1 MNSAPK
7 RNDSSPRPTVP
18 ASTNARLAEVVAE
31 LRKREALRTGKLPGW
46 TPLPMQ
52 SDALACEA
60 YELLVGGC
68 AGPGKSEFLVV
79 DPLRWTGHK
88 AFRAILFRNT
98 FEELER
104 SLISKARRLYPPLG
118 ATYHESR
125 HIWTFPSG
133 AQIGF
138 SYLERE
144 KDVHRYQ
151 GGEWQ
156 YLGFDEL
163 PHFTDYQYCYL
174 SSRLRSSSG
183 LPVRIRATANPDGPH
198 LEWVRRRWALWI
210 DKAAGKGDVRWFDP
224 DGGLVEASHPDALS
238 RSYIPGYLRD
248 NPYLSAEYR
257 KQLMAL
263 DPVTRAK
270 LLDGDWDAVVGEGKL
285 FHRDWWA
292 YLDNAP
298 ACVKRCRGW
307 DLGAGGDAT
316 VGVLIGDRGASVVPR
331 WVVLDVVRH
340 VGPPHEVHDLIAKTA
355 ARDGRDVLIRLPQ
368 DPGQAGKD
376 QALAYRRE
384 LAGYTVITKPVTG
397 DKTVRAGGWSSQVGA
412 QNAALVRAPWN
423 AAYVAEHHAFP
434 DATHEDAVDASADA
448 FGELVITLTPTYT
461 DRPRPH
467 LKTRL

>member
-1 MNSAPK
+1 
-7 RNDSSPRPTVP
+7 
-18 ASTNARLAEVVAE
+18 
-31 LRKREALRTGKLPGW
+31 
-46 TPLPMQ
+46 MQ

-163 PHFTDYQYCYL
+163 PHFTDYQYRYL

-285 FHRDWWA
+285 FHRDWWQ
-292 YLDNAP
+292 YLP
-298 ACVKRCRGW
+298 ATPDDIELTVRAWDFGATTDGDPSRGVRLHRRP
-307 DLGAGGDAT
+307 LGVT
-316 VGVLIGDRGASVVPR
+316 PR
-331 WVVLDVVRH
+331 WVVDDLVTVQ
-340 VGPPHEVHDLIAKTA
+340 GPPHEVEAAVQRTA
-355 ARDGRDVLIRLPQ
+355 EADGKSIPITIPQ
-368 DPGQAGKD
+368 DPGQAG
-376 QALAYRRE
+376 LAQVQHYQRMLDGWSVIPKRPDRKKE
-384 LAGYTVITKPVTG
+384 LRWGPV
-397 DKTVRAGGWSSQVGA
+397 SSQVGA
-412 QNAALVRAPWN
+412 RNVALVRAPWN
-423 AAYVAEHHAFP
+423 AALVAEGHAAP
-434 DATHEDAVDASADA
+434 DGPHDDILDALADA
-448 FGELVITLTPTYT
+448 HAELSERVTVFEDSGQSYGAGH
-461 DRPRPH
+461 RRGG
-467 LKTRL
+467 RRGR